1 MRKLTE
7 VNSRTPA
14 AESQIPPAEDNEIDR
29 AKKARF
35 WVSKETIMKARQWK
49 RKKTLKKLTA
59 VSLGVML
66 AVTSLAAQ
74 ATLYDSIERKGSE
87 EVEGDTDPIVI
98 VDDDVIFDTTGYSEN
113 IAEDTA
119 PISIS
124 ANRSLVL
131 RTDGEANLSL
141 NTYYEI
147 DFPDD
152 VLTADLESKG
162 TILITNGGGA
172 SDGSMYLTN
181 VYLDINKNKT
191 ATQVTLIGNQSV
203 GSKLN
208 ENVYFTGKDSSFTG
222 QARVFAF
229 QDMGPAVLSFYFE
242 PDEGATATMNGVLRS
257 IRNSTVN
264 LTAESGTIITGIIT
278 SEYILRGDYGTAQ
291 SGNVNINLHGNA
303 VLQRGDYTVPGR
315 FISDL
320 PSIQSGTVGYSQGTI
335 GIYTVNSDPGTTIL
349 GDFEGYAGAEMDL
362 NVGGTWVGDAI
373 AEEGFYQSNDVDNRT
388 HLNIS
393 VTGNWS
399 GDASAA
405 AGNPNIHELY
415 TEPIAA
421 SAVDITVTGTGT
433 WTGSTSLE
441 QLTEHSVTDSYGEE
455 YTLQDGIIDV
465 TVDGDS
471 AAWNLTKDSTV
482 TDLSLQSGSIRFPAA
497 VTGETFTGTTLT
509 VVGDYTGSDT
519 GTGGTIAMNTVLAGD
534 ASATDKLIV
543 KGNTSGNTLVTFT
556 NVGGSG
562 AQTVDGIEVIEVD
575 GTSDGV
581 FTKPAR
587 NYLKAGAYVYQ
598 LTKAD
603 GQNWFLTSQKVPE
616 QVVVPE
622 TDDDPSADD
631 TPAVIPA
638 TDDITNHI
646 MRPEI
651 GSYANN
657 LYAANTLFTMSL
669 YERLGE
675 TMYSDALR
683 TSDKNKSGNFWLR
696 ALGGHTRNRMEDGDL
711 TTRGNWGV
719 VQVGGDLVN
728 WPASGSHRFH
738 LGLMA
743 GYAHESSRT
752 TSPVAGYS
760 SKGKVSGYSVG
771 LYGTWMNQKPEGTG
785 PYADT
790 WLMWSRF
797 KNTVSSGNYT
807 DTDTYHSKG
816 FTWSIEGGY
825 TFPLKDWMSSD
836 GTDNAVR
843 LQLQGQV
850 IRMGVRDGAWT
861 DTIGSTVQGI
871 GAGNV
876 RTRVGLKLYHQFT
889 NDRKDR
895 AWKPFIGLNWYHDTK
910 AFGAKIAGVADHID
924 GGRNFGEVK
933 LGVEGKVKKNWN
945 VWGFAGYQQ
954 GSEGFRNLEALA
966 GLKYL
971 F

>member
-1 MRKLTE
+1 
-7 VNSRTPA
+7 
-14 AESQIPPAEDNEIDR
+14 
-29 AKKARF
+29 
-35 WVSKETIMKARQWK
+35 MKARQWN
-49 RKKTLKKLTA
+49 RKVTFRKLTA

-66 AVTSLAAQ
+66 ALMSAGAQ
-74 ATLYDSIERKGSE
+74 ATVYESIDREGYDR
-87 EVEGDTDPIVI
+87 VESDKVPIVI
-98 VDDDVIFDTTGYSEN
+98 TDDDVIFETDADDDQEN
-113 IAEDTA
+113 IRLETA
-119 PISIS
+119 SISIS
-124 ANRSLVL
+124 ANRSLVIKSAGRQNLDL
-131 RTDGEANLSL
+131 RA
-141 NTYYEI
+141 YYNI
-147 DFPDD
+147 DFPDG
-152 VLTADLESKG
+152 LLPADLESKG
-162 TILITNGGGA
+162 TILISNIPSSPTESTVTRDSILISNT
-172 SDGSMYLTN
+172 LLN
-181 VYLDINKNKT
+181 INKDKT
-191 ATQVTLIGNQSV
+191 ATQVTLAGDQSV
-203 GSKLN
+203 ALGSQ
-208 ENVYFTGKDSSFTG
+208 ETVYFTGQNSSYTG
-222 QARVFAF
+222 VAEAYSYQ
-229 QDMGPAVLSFYFE
+229 GEGESVLSFFFE
-242 PDEGATATMNGVLRS
+242 PDEGSAATMIGMLRAV
-257 IRNSTVN
+257 RYSTVN
-264 LTAESGTIITGIIT
+264 LTAESGTTITGVIT
-278 SEYILRGDYGTAQ
+278 SECQLRGDFG
-291 SGNVNINLHGNA
+291 SVRNGNVNINLHGNA
-303 VLQRGDYTVPGR
+303 VLQRGDYTVPESETGN
-315 FISDL
+315 ISGIR
-320 PSIQSGTVGYSQGTI
+320 SETVGYSTGGI
-335 GIYTVNSDPGTTIL
+335 GIFTVNSDPGTTIL
-349 GDFEGYAGAEMDL
+349 GSFEGHQAAEMDL
-362 NVGGTWVGDAI
+362 NIGGTWVGNAFAD
-373 AEEGFYQSNDVDNRT
+373 EGFYLSNDWTLQGDRRT

-393 VTGNWS
+393 ITGDWT
-399 GDASAA
+399 GDASEVAA
-405 AGNPNIHELY
+405 DPNVNEWFTDPIDAG
-415 TEPIAA
+415 
-421 SAVDITVTGTGT
+421 AVDITVSGDGT
-433 WTGSTSLE
+433 WTGSTSLG
-441 QLTEHSVTDSYGEE
+441 QVTEHSVTGSDDEE
-455 YTLQDGIIDV
+455 YTLRDGEINV
-465 TVDGDS
+465 TVDGAN
-471 AAWNLTKDSTV
+471 AAWNLSKDSMV

-497 VTGETFTGTTLT
+497 KTGETFTGTTLT
-509 VVGDYTGSDT
+509 VYGDYTGSET

-534 ASATDKLIV
+534 KSATDKLVI

-556 NVGGSG
+556 NVGGAG

-581 FTKPAR
+581 FTKPGR

-603 GQNWFLTSQKVPE
+603 GQNWFLTSQKVPT
-616 QVVVPE
+616 QVVVPKAD
-622 TDDDPSADD
+622 DDDPAKTDDPAVDPAGD

-683 TSDKNKSGNFWLR
+683 TKDDTKSGNFWLR
-696 ALGGHTRNRMEDGDL
+696 ALGGHTRNKMEDGDL

-728 WPASGSHRFH
+728 WPTSDSHRFH
-738 LGLMA
+738 VGLMA
-743 GYAHESSRT
+743 GFAHESSRT

-760 SKGKVSGYSVG
+760 AKGKVSGYSVRI
-771 LYGTWMNQKPEGTG
+771 YGTWMNQKPEGSG

-825 TFPLKDWMSSD
+825 TFPLKDWRDDD

-843 LQLQGQV
+843 LQLQAQM
-850 IRMGVRDGAWT
+850 IRMGVRDGTWT
-861 DTIGSTVQGI
+861 DAIGSTVQGI

-889 NDRKDR
+889 NDAKDR

-910 AFGAKIAGVADHID
+910 AFGARIAGVADHID
-924 GGRNFGEVK
+924 GSRNFGEVK

-954 GSEGFRNLEALA
+954 GREGFRNLEALV
-966 GLKYL
+966 GMKYL